1 MSAQLQLL
9 ADIITKAAGWKNAAP
24 DAEGV
29 FRFSLEGGL
38 DFSLLTPE
46 NRTAVLLADLG
57 AAPDPA
63 SSQGD
68 EELRRIASLAAASLK
83 KRNST
88 VALADGRVEL
98 QRTFSLTQTSEQ
110 AVCLE
115 VRDFLNDLAW
125 WQKQLGNE
133 SSHTSSTASTSP
145 FSFSLG
151 DWFNG

>member
-1 MSAQLQLL
+1 MSAQLQHI
-9 ADIITKAAGWKNAAP
+9 ADIITKAAGWKNAVP

-38 DFSLLTPE
+38 DFSLLSPE

-57 AAPDPA
+57 GAPDAA

-83 KRNST
+83 KRASA
-88 VALADGRVEL
+88 VALAEGRVEL
-98 QRTFSLTQTSEQ
+98 HRSFSMVRCSEQ
-110 AVCLE
+110 DVRLE

-125 WQKQLGNE
+125 WQKQLNGE
-133 SSHTSSTASTSP
+133 SVQSSSFASTSP
-145 FSFSLG
+145 FSFSFG
-151 DWFNG
+151 DWSND